1 MINFIIFLIFI
12 ISFLF
17 FTWGVY
23 FICFFYYWVSD
34 LIKKIPTLYKIAF
47 VSAAIASIV
56 YYISMR

>member
-1 MINFIIFLIFI
+1 M
-12 ISFLF
+12 
-17 FTWGVY
+17 GVY